1 MESIWQY
8 SLDKPWFFTNL
19 SFLGALGIFLMLY
32 ALVLDKPIIKKLVLI
47 GFSLFFYY
55 KSSGPYL
62 IIFLAMIVV
71 DYNVAILIE
80 KIKTKIRSYVSQEK

>member
-19 SFLGALGIFLMLY
+19 SFLGALGVFLMLY
-32 ALVLDKPIIKKLVLI
+32 ALVLDKPIFKKLMLI
-47 GFSLFFYY
+47 AFSLFFYY

-62 IIFLAMIVV
+62 II
-71 DYNVAILIE
+71 LISM
-80 KIKTKIRSYVSQEK
+80 KPLFFQIKYDLNFNKFSLKF